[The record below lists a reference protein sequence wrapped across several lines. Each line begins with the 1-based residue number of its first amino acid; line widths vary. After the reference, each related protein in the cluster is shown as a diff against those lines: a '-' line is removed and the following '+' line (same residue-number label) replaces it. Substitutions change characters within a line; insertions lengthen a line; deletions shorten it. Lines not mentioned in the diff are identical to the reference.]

1 MNQQDIFRVVELTNT
16 ERSKAGLSPLK
27 FNPVLGAAA
36 QKHSVDMAL
45 NDFFGHT
52 GSTGSQL
59 GDRISSEGY
68 KWSYCAENVYAG
80 GSTPEDAVQG
90 WMNSTGHRDNILSP
104 NATEIGVGYY
114 FLADDTGQINYNHYW
129 TQVFAAPL

>member
-1 MNQQDIFRVVELTNT
+1 MNEQAIFRVVELTNI
-16 ERSKAGLSPLK
+16 ERSKAGLPPLK

-52 GSTGSQL
+52 GSTGSKL
-59 GDRISSEGY
+59 GDRVSSEGY

-80 GSTPEDAVQG
+80 GSTPEKAVEG
-90 WMNSTGHRDNILSP
+90 WMNSTGHRNNILSP
-104 NATEIGVGYY
+104 KSKEIGIGYY
-114 FLADDTGQINYNHYW
+114 FLANDTGDTNFKHYW
-129 TQVFAAPL
+129 TQVFASPQ